1 MLLVICILLWNKN
14 ISSIVK
20 AIDAKA
26 FLVKAIYFNKPSNE
40 NWYVTWHQDIPI
52 NVNQKV
58 NLKGFTSWTKKGGI
72 NSVCPPEEIS
82 KNIFTLRIHLD
93 ETGYKNGP
101 LKVIPGSHKKR
112 FNDKEIQ
119 TITENSVPYTCEV
132 SEGGVQLLKPL
143 LLHSSAKSI
152 SQKNRRVIHLEFCS
166 TNLPKPLKWLEKENF

>member
-1 MLLVICILLWNKN
+1 M
-14 ISSIVK
+14 
-20 AIDAKA
+20 
-26 FLVKAIYFNKPSNE
+26 
-40 NWYVTWHQDIPI
+40 
-52 NVNQKV
+52 
-58 NLKGFTSWTKKGGI
+58 
-72 NSVCPPEEIS
+72 CPPEEIS

-166 TNLPKPLKWLEKENF
+166 TNLPKPSGHTNLPSLTVLIAYQELRFRNTYQL